1 MRPAAAIALLCLSAT
16 PSAAFLGPVLHRPA
30 VLLRPHA
37 PLPAAAAQMMSLA
50 VASTSIRPAP
60 LHQNCVC
67 ASGMHGAMRS
77 TLVMCEGDLE
87 SKLKNMQRKNQERGA
102 SVLGIVLLAIVW
114 SFSVPPDIRRSV
126 ICTSQAEVD
135 AGVGC
140 VTASAV
146 GQRIAEHYQ
155 TCGAASGVPCVQW
168 DFSVDPAKLAATSYV
183 LDQVRSLDASEVLG
197 K

>member
-1 MRPAAAIALLCLSAT
+1 
-16 PSAAFLGPVLHRPA
+16 
-30 VLLRPHA
+30 
-37 PLPAAAAQMMSLA
+37 MMSLA
-50 VASTSIRPAP
+50 VAFTSIRPAP

-155 TCGAASGVPCVQW
+155 TCGASSGVPCVQW

>member
-1 MRPAAAIALLCLSAT
+1 
-16 PSAAFLGPVLHRPA
+16 
-30 VLLRPHA
+30 
-37 PLPAAAAQMMSLA
+37 MMSLA
-50 VASTSIRPAP
+50 AAFTSIRPAP
-60 LHQNCVC
+60 LHQSCVC

-102 SVLGIVLLAIVW
+102 SVLGIVLLAIAW

-155 TCGAASGVPCVQW
+155 TCASSGVPCVQW

-183 LDQVRSLDASEVLG
+183 LDQVRSLDASDVLG

>member
-1 MRPAAAIALLCLSAT
+1 
-16 PSAAFLGPVLHRPA
+16 
-30 VLLRPHA
+30 
-37 PLPAAAAQMMSLA
+37 MSVA
-50 VASTSIRPAP
+50 VAFTSIRPVP
-60 LHQNCVC
+60 LYQNC
-67 ASGMHGAMRS
+67 MPLRS

-87 SKLKNMQRKNQERGA
+87 SKLKNMQRKNQARGA
-102 SVLGIVLLAIVW
+102 SFLGIVLLAIVW

-168 DFSVDPAKLAATSYV
+168 DFSIDPAKLAATSYV
-183 LDQVRSLDASEVLG
+183 LDQVRSLDASDVLG

>member
-1 MRPAAAIALLCLSAT
+1 MRPAAAIALLCLYAT

-37 PLPAAAAQMMSLA
+37 PLPAAAAQRRAAPPLA
-50 VASTSIRPAP
+50 
-60 LHQNCVC
+60 L
-67 ASGMHGAMRS
+67 
-77 TLVMCEGDLE
+77 EGDLE
-87 SKLKNMQRKNQERGA
+87 SKLKNMQRKNQARGA
-102 SVLGIVLLAIVW
+102 SFLGIVLLAIVW

-155 TCGAASGVPCVQW
+155 TCGASSGVPCVQW
-168 DFSVDPAKLAATSYV
+168 DFSIDPAKLAATSYV
-183 LDQVRSLDASEVLG
+183 LDQVRSLDASDVLG

>member
-1 MRPAAAIALLCLSAT
+1 
-16 PSAAFLGPVLHRPA
+16 
-30 VLLRPHA
+30 
-37 PLPAAAAQMMSLA
+37 MMSLA

-87 SKLKNMQRKNQERGA
+87 SKLKNMQRKNQARGA
-102 SVLGIVLLAIVW
+102 SFLGIVLLAIVW

-183 LDQVRSLDASEVLG
+183 LDQVRSLDASDVLG